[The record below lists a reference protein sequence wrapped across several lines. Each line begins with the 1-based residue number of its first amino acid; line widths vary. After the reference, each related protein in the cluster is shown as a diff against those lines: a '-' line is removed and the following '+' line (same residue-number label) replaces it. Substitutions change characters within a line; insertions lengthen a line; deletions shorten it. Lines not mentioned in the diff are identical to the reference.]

1 MRRLVRWFDQL
12 PLIYLLIPAL
22 MLGIAPWPSQ
32 PQPHLWEKLQ
42 MLFEGSLAR
51 PIDIFDLFLHATPV
65 LLVGLKIGRTLW
77 LRSGR

>member
-1 MRRLVRWFDQL
+1 MRRLVHWFDQL

-42 MLFEGSLAR
+42 LLFAGSLAR
-51 PIDIFDLFLHATPV
+51 PIDIFDLLLHATPV
-65 LLVGLKIGRTLW
+65 LLVGLKIGRSLW
-77 LRSGR
+77 FRSGR

>member
-22 MLGIAPWPSQ
+22 LLGIAPWPSQ
-32 PQPHLWEKLQ
+32 PEPHLWEKLQ
-42 MLFEGSLAR
+42 MLFAGSLAR

-65 LLVGLKIGRTLW
+65 LLVGLKIGRSLW